1 MSSCAAAPLRR
12 SLAIAVLSLS
22 CSANPPLVRVVVDL
36 KGAEFSPL
44 SAGGGVVLSGSRL
57 TAWRPK
63 LLRERRSVNERPG
76 AIAVAG
82 DGRACATTAAPPGLG
97 LRSYRLPALEPIR
110 TLEGACNGDVAV
122 SPNGAFVACAERRTE
137 ADGLQTFVRVFTF
150 PSLEPVQS
158 WGPISESVDA
168 LSFVGTSEQGLAVV
182 TTVLEPPR
190 GPDNFRTHLDVYDA
204 RSGAVLGDFSRPGRY
219 PYVAFVPKVDVF
231 VWAGQAGAETWSV
244 RSFMKV
250 RAFDATSH
258 TIAVALSPNGRW
270 LATSQQQRSAEDQHA
285 GGGGKIQ
292 LFDTN
297 SGELLSAFGSAD
309 LHVAANP
316 HASDQMLTDRA
327 KLKVEL
333 LFTGASDGN
342 HSRVAIGDQF
352 GGPGRVVNHHHLA
365 FCDDETLA
373 SSGRGFLALWSL
385 GP

>member
-1 MSSCAAAPLRR
+1 MRSCASAPLLGT
-12 SLAIAVLSLS
+12 LAAAVLSLS
-22 CSANPPLVRVVVDL
+22 CAASLPLVKVVVDL
-36 KGAEFSPL
+36 RGDEFSPL
-44 SAGGGVVLSGSRL
+44 SAGSGVVLSGSRL

-76 AIAVAG
+76 AIAIAR
-82 DGRACATTAAPPGLG
+82 DGRACATAAAPPELG
-97 LRSYRLPALEPIR
+97 LRSYRLPGLEPIR
-110 TLEGACNGDVAV
+110 KLDGACNGSVAI
-122 SPNGAFVACAERRTE
+122 SPGGSLVACTERRSE
-137 ADGLQTFVRVFTF
+137 ADKLQTFVRVFTF

-168 LSFVGTSEQGLAVV
+168 LSFVGTSEHGLAVV

-190 GPDNFRTHLDVYDA
+190 GPDNFRTHLHVYDA
-204 RSGAVLGDFSRPGRY
+204 RSGALLSEFSRPGRH
-219 PYVAFVPKVDVF
+219 PYVAFVPQVDVF

-250 RAFDATSH
+250 RAFSATSH
-258 TIAVALSPNGRW
+258 TIAIALSPNGRL
-270 LATSQQQRSAEDQHA
+270 LATSQRQRSAEDQHA
-285 GGGGKIQ
+285 GGGGNIQ
-292 LFDTN
+292 IFDTK

-316 HASDQMLTDRA
+316 HAPDQMLTDRA

-333 LFTGASDGN
+333 LFTGAKGGN

-385 GP
+385 SP